1 MLEAKEVVK
10 SFDGFRALD
19 SATLTVPKG
28 TVYGLVGPN
37 GAGKST
43 IIRHFTGVYRP
54 DSGKLLLEG
63 APIWEN
69 TDAKRRM
76 VVIPDDWYY
85 FPQASIAEMAKLY
98 AGAYPSFSWER
109 YEKMKQVFPLNDR
122 QMLRRMS
129 KGMQKQA
136 AFWLTMCCMPEYLIL
151 DEPVD
156 GLDPVMRRQV
166 WSLLLGDVAERGT
179 TVLVSS
185 HNLRELEDVC
195 DHVGIMNQGKVL
207 LERSLSELQDTTV
220 KLQVVYPGE
229 EPRLPAELNI
239 LHHSAV
245 GRVHT
250 YILRGDRESILNR
263 MQITA
268 PLLLEAIPLTL
279 AEIFFLALGT
289 LCAMLTGWLLAV
301 PVLYVGINFLV
312 MAVMQLIHWLAEL
325 FIYGYQANDFGSFT
339 MWCTPVVQ
347 LARRLTDPQG
357 VIAEY
362 VGYPVVSADVSPLE
376 NGGWQALGIYV
387 AVAVAII
394 ALACMLCIRR
404 RSELSGDVAA
414 FPWMRPV
421 LRYGVGCMGGLALGM
436 ILYSVTFGLARTN
449 DIRAYLPGM
458 LLCVVLMTLV
468 CSFGMSMLLGK
479 SLKIFRRTWKGTVL
493 LTALLAA
500 VCVCVRMD
508 VAGVER
514 RVPKTSEI
522 ESISV
527 QCSRANS
534 FTATSEDTE
543 TIEAIRAIHRAVL
556 DQMKDG
562 DVDLDGALVE
572 DGQYIW
578 IRLKYTLTDGS
589 ALERAYNVPVRR
601 ASALYTAINHM
612 MSTPQVR
619 QTLVFSGEAEAG
631 AVPQGGTIYSLETGD
646 FRNLTAAEAQSLYQ
660 AAWQDVEEGNVISDI
675 LTETGYTLLQVDIN
689 GRNWDCALDT
699 RYFTDGAKTLAV
711 LDRFMRNGWSN
722 ADGLTETTEDS

>member
-54 DSGKLLLEG
+54 DSGQLLLEG

-347 LARRLTDPQG
+347 LARRLTDSQG

-362 VGYPVVSADVSPLE
+362 VGYPIVSADVSPLE

>member
-1 MLEAKEVVK
+1 MSWEVLTMRSVT
-10 SFDGFRALD
+10 SFFNPALARSD
-19 SATLTVPKG
+19 LR
-28 TVYGLVGPN
+28 
-37 GAGKST
+37 
-43 IIRHFTGVYRP
+43 RHWPVLFLYTAIWMVALPVQLYLRHIA
-54 DSGKLLLEG
+54 EG
-63 APIWEN
+63 ASYGTRTVSEVCQGTYSMGVIMAFVFGGVLAMALYSYLMNGRSVGLIHSLPL
-69 TDAKRRM
+69 KRQTLFFTQLLTGFAM
-76 VVIPDDWYY
+76 
-85 FPQASIAEMAKLY
+85 LT
-98 AGAYPSFSWER
+98 AG
-109 YEKMKQVFPLNDR
+109 N
-122 QMLRRMS
+122 
-129 KGMQKQA
+129 
-136 AFWLTMCCMPEYLIL
+136 
-151 DEPVD
+151 
-156 GLDPVMRRQV
+156 
-166 WSLLLGDVAERGT
+166 LLV
-179 TVLVSS
+179 VLVS
-185 HNLRELEDVC
+185 LLVC
-195 DHVGIMNQGKVL
+195 G
-207 LERSLSELQDTTV
+207 E
-220 KLQVVYPGE
+220 PG
-229 EPRLPAELNI
+229 
-239 LHHSAV
+239 
-245 GRVHT
+245 
-250 YILRGDRESILNR
+250 
-263 MQITA
+263 
-268 PLLLEAIPLTL
+268 PLLVWLAVVTL
-279 AEIFFLALGT
+279 AEIFFP

-325 FIYGYQANDFGSFT
+325 FIFGYQEGDFGSFT
-339 MWCTPVVQ
+339 LWCTPVVQ
-347 LARRLTDPQG
+347 LVRRLTDSQG

-362 VGYPVVSADVSPLE
+362 VGYPIVSADLSPLE
-376 NGGWQALGIYV
+376 NGGWQALGIYA

-421 LRYGVGCMGGLALGM
+421 LRYGVGCIGGLALGM

-493 LTALLAA
+493 LAALLAA

-527 QCSRANS
+527 QCRYVQS

-562 DVDLDGALVE
+562 DVDLDGTPLIE

-601 ASALYTAINHM
+601 ASALYTAINQM
-612 MSTPQVR
+612 LSTPQVR
-619 QTLVFSGEAEAG
+619 QELVISGTADADS
-631 AVPQGGTIYSLETGD
+631 APLGGTIYSLDTGD
-646 FRNLTAAEAQSLYQ
+646 FRNLTAVEAQMLYQ
-660 AAWQDVEEGNVISDI
+660 AAQQDAAQGRVISDI
-675 LTETGYTLLQVDIN
+675 LLDAGYSPLQVDIT
-689 GRNWDCALDT
+689 GSDWDCVLNLEN
-699 RYFTDGAKTLAV
+699 FTDDAHTLELV
-711 LDRFMRNGWSN
+711 NRFLSDGGWESGG
-722 ADGLTETTEDS
+722 DKESGE

>member
-279 AEIFFLALGT
+279 EEIFFLALGT

-347 LARRLTDPQG
+347 LARRLTDSQG

-362 VGYPVVSADVSPLE
+362 VGYPIVSADVSPLE

-556 DQMKDG
+556 EQVEDG